1 MNLEAKSVL
10 PLLCAAILAAA
21 CASTSSSTAGN
32 AGAPSEPSAVGPS
45 SEGTTRTKAAEAVA
59 KEAAVSAEGGAVAAT
74 VTSGGPAGTFAQ
86 AAPAISAAASSASG
100 LDLAG
105 MDRSVKPGDD
115 FFRFTNGGWYER
127 TEIPP
132 DRSVFGTFSV
142 LSELTAKRTA
152 DLITEASKGNAPEG
166 SEARK
171 IGDTYASFLDEER
184 IEQLGLEPLKPTLDA
199 VAAIKDRESLS
210 RYLGGQ
216 LRADMDVF
224 NATKLSTD
232 NLFGLWVA
240 QDLDEPSK
248 YAPFLLQ
255 GGLALPDRD
264 YYLNPSQRMADLR
277 ARYTPHVA
285 AMLKLAGVADADAKA
300 ARIVELERQIATVH
314 ASRTDSSDVEK
325 GNNHWTRK
333 QLEQKAQ
340 GVEWATFLGA
350 AGLDKQPVFVAWQP
364 GAITG
369 IAKLAGSVPI
379 ATWKD
384 YLTYHALEHHAGV
397 LPRAFVQEQ
406 FEFHGKALTGAQV
419 LRERWKRAIDVTDLA
434 LGEAVGKLYVAKW
447 FPASEKAR
455 AEQMVKNVIAAFA
468 RRIDAL
474 DWMAPRTKE
483 KAKAKLAVLKV
494 GVGYPDQWRDYSGL
508 RVTRGEA
515 LGNLQRAEK
524 FDLQRALARL
534 GEPVD
539 RSEWVMNPQL
549 VNAVN
554 LPAMN
559 ALNFPA
565 AILQPPNFDP
575 TRPEAVDYGAV
586 GAVIGHEICHSFDSE
601 GALFDDTGRLRNWW
615 TPEDFAHF
623 KESSNQLAAQ
633 YDAYHPFPDVH
644 VNGRQ
649 TLGENIADV
658 AGLAASLAAYH
669 MSLGGK
675 PAPTVAGLTGDQQ
688 FFIGFGQTWRS
699 KLREAAL
706 RQRLV
711 VDGHAPPEYR
721 ADTVRNLDPWYLAFD
736 VKPGEKLYLPPDQRV
751 RVY

>member
-1 MNLEAKSVL
+1 MNLKARSIL
-10 PLLCAAILAAA
+10 PLLFACA
-21 CASTSSSTAGN
+21 CASTSSSTAGS
-32 AGAPSEPSAVGPS
+32 GAQPPE
-45 SEGTTRTKAAEAVA
+45 
-59 KEAAVSAEGGAVAAT
+59 
-74 VTSGGPAGTFAQ
+74 
-86 AAPAISAAASSASG
+86 AAASTKASAG
-100 LDLAG
+100 VDLAG
-105 MDRSVKPGDD
+105 MDRSTKPGDD
-115 FFRFTNGGWYER
+115 FFRFANGAWYDK

-132 DRSVFGTFSV
+132 DRSTFSTFAV
-142 LSELTAKRTA
+142 LGELTAKRTA
-152 DLITEASKGNAPEG
+152 DLIAEASKGDAPEG

-184 IEQLGLEPLKPTLDA
+184 IEQLGLGPLQPTLDA
-199 VAAIKDRESLS
+199 VASIEDRKSLS
-210 RYLGGQ
+210 QYLGGQ

-224 NATKLSTD
+224 NATKLFTD

-285 AMLKLAGVADADAKA
+285 AMLKLAGVADAEAKA
-300 ARIVELERQIATVH
+300 ARIVELEHQIATVH
-314 ASRTDSSDVEK
+314 VSRTDSSDVEK
-325 GNNHWTRK
+325 GNNHWTPK
-333 QLEQKAQ
+333 QLEENAP
-340 GVEWATFLGA
+340 GIDWAAFLGA
-350 AGLDKQPVFVAWQP
+350 AGLDKAPVFVAWQP
-364 GAITG
+364 GAISG
-369 IAKLAGSVPI
+369 IAKLVGSVPV
-379 ATWKD
+379 ATWKE
-384 YLTYHALEHHAGV
+384 YLTYHALEHHSAF

-419 LRERWKRAIDVTDLA
+419 QRERWKRAIDVTDLA

-474 DWMAPRTKE
+474 DWMAQETKE

-508 RVTRGEA
+508 QVVHGDA
-515 LGNLQRAEK
+515 LGNFQRSEK
-524 FDLQRALARL
+524 FELQRALGRL
-534 GEPVD
+534 GQPVD
-539 RSEWVMNPQL
+539 RGEWVMNPQL
-549 VNAVN
+549 VHDVN
-554 LPAMN
+554 LPAMD

-575 TRPEAVDYGAV
+575 KRPESVDYGSA
-586 GAVIGHEICHSFDSE
+586 GAVMGHEICHSFDSE
-601 GALFDDTGRLRNWW
+601 GALFDDTGRLHNWW

-623 KESSNQLAAQ
+623 KDSSTRLAAQ
-633 YDAYHPFPDVH
+633 FDAYHPFPDVH

-649 TLGENIADV
+649 TLGENTADV
-658 AGLAASLAAYH
+658 AALPAALAAYH

-675 PAPTVAGLTGDQQ
+675 PAPTVEGLTGDQQ

-721 ADTVRNLDPWYLAFD
+721 ADTVRNLDPWYQVFD
-736 VKPGEKLYLPPDQRV
+736 VKPGEKLYLAPDQRV

>member
-1 MNLEAKSVL
+1 
-10 PLLCAAILAAA
+10 
-21 CASTSSSTAGN
+21 
-32 AGAPSEPSAVGPS
+32 
-45 SEGTTRTKAAEAVA
+45 
-59 KEAAVSAEGGAVAAT
+59 
-74 VTSGGPAGTFAQ
+74 
-86 AAPAISAAASSASG
+86 
-100 LDLAG
+100 

-115 FFRFTNGGWYER
+115 FFRFTNGGWYDK

-132 DRSVFGTFSV
+132 DRSVFGTFA
-142 LSELTAKRTA
+142 LLGELTAKRTA
-152 DLITEASKGNAPEG
+152 DLIAEASKGDAPDG

-184 IEQLGLEPLKPTLDA
+184 TEQLGLGPLQPTLDA
-199 VAAIKDRESLS
+199 VTAIEDRKSLS

-224 NATKLSTD
+224 NATKLATD

-248 YAPFLLQ
+248 YSPFLLQ

-277 ARYTPHVA
+277 GRYTPHVA
-285 AMLKLAGVADADAKA
+285 AMLKLAGVAEADAKA
-300 ARIVELERQIATVH
+300 ARIVELEHQIATVH
-314 ASRTDSSDVEK
+314 VSRTDSSDVEK

-333 QLEQKAQ
+333 QLEENAP
-340 GVEWATFLGA
+340 GIDWAAFLGA
-350 AGLDKQPVFVAWQP
+350 AGLDKAPVFVAWQP
-364 GAITG
+364 GAISG
-369 IAKLAGSVPI
+369 IAKLVGSVPI

-384 YLTYHALEHHAGV
+384 YLTYHALEHHSAF

-419 LRERWKRAIDVTDLA
+419 QRERWKRAIDVTDLA

-447 FPASEKAR
+447 FPPSEKAR
-455 AEQMVKNVIAAFA
+455 AEQMVKNIIAAFS

-474 DWMAPRTKE
+474 DWMAPQTKE

-494 GVGYPDQWRDYSGL
+494 GVGYPDKWRDYSGL
-508 RVTRGEA
+508 QVTRGDA
-515 LGNLQRAEK
+515 LGNFQRHEK
-524 FDLQRALARL
+524 FDLQRALGRL
-534 GEPVD
+534 AEPVD

-575 TRPEAVDYGAV
+575 KRPESVDYGSA
-586 GAVIGHEICHSFDSE
+586 GAVMGHEICHSFDSE
-601 GALFDDTGRLRNWW
+601 GALFDDTGRLHNWW

-623 KESSNQLAAQ
+623 KDSSTRLAAQ
-633 YDAYHPFPDVH
+633 FDAYHPFPDVH

-658 AGLAASLAAYH
+658 AGLSAALAAYH

-675 PAPTVAGLTGDQQ
+675 PAPTVEGLTGDQQ

-721 ADTVRNLDPWYLAFD
+721 ADTVRNLDPWYQVFD
-736 VKPGEKLYLPPDQRV
+736 VKPGEKLYLAPDQRV

>member
-1 MNLEAKSVL
+1 MNPRARLFLFA
-10 PLLCAAILAAA
+10 PLLAAA
-21 CASTSSSTAGN
+21 CASTSSGN
-32 AGAPSEPSAVGPS
+32 
-45 SEGTTRTKAAEAVA
+45 
-59 KEAAVSAEGGAVAAT
+59 
-74 VTSGGPAGTFAQ
+74 GGPAAKAAQ
-86 AAPAISAAASSASG
+86 TPAKDSPAPSASG

-115 FFRFTNGGWYER
+115 FFRFANGGWYDK

-132 DRSVFGTFSV
+132 DRSAWGMFSV
-142 LSELTAKRTA
+142 LTELTAKRTA
-152 DLITEASKGNAPEG
+152 DLIADAGKGEAPEG

-171 IGDTYASFLDEER
+171 IGDTYASFLDEDHV
-184 IEQLGLEPLKPTLDA
+184 EQLGLAPLEPTLDA
-199 VAAIKDRESLS
+199 VAAIGDRQSLS

-216 LRADMDVF
+216 LRADMDVL
-224 NATKLSTD
+224 NASRLFTD

-248 YAPFLLQ
+248 YSPFLLQ
-255 GGLALPDRD
+255 GGLGMPDRE
-264 YYLNPSQRMADLR
+264 YFLNPSERMAALR

-285 AMLKLAGVADADAKA
+285 AMLKLANVTDAEAKA
-300 ARIVELERQIATVH
+300 ARIVELEHQIATVH
-314 ASRTDSSDVEK
+314 ASRTETSEVEK

-333 QLEQKAQ
+333 QLDENAP
-340 GVEWATFLGA
+340 GIDWAAFLGA

-369 IAKLAGSVPI
+369 IAKLVGSVPV

-384 YLTYHALEHHAGV
+384 YLTYHALEHDSAF

-419 LRERWKRAIDVTDLA
+419 QQERWKRGIAVTDFA

-455 AEQMVKNVIAAFA
+455 AEQMVKNIIAAFG

-474 DWMAPRTKE
+474 DWMAPQTKE
-483 KAKAKLAVLKV
+483 RAKAKLAVLKV
-494 GVGYPDQWRDYSGL
+494 GVGYPDKWRDYSGL
-508 RVTRGEA
+508 QVVRGDA
-515 LGNLQRAEK
+515 LGNFQRSEK
-524 FDLQRALARL
+524 FELQRALGRL
-534 GEPVD
+534 GQPVD

-575 TRPEAVDYGAV
+575 KRPESVDYGAV
-586 GAVIGHEICHSFDSE
+586 GAVIGHEVCHSFDSE

-623 KESSNQLAAQ
+623 KDSSNRLAAQ
-633 YDAYHPFPDVH
+633 FDAYHPFPDVH

-649 TLGENIADV
+649 TLSENIADV
-658 AGLAASLAAYH
+658 AGLAAALEAYH
-669 MSLGGK
+669 ISLGGK
-675 PAPTVAGLTGDQQ
+675 AAPTVEGLTGDQQ

-699 KLREAAL
+699 KIREAAL

-721 ADTVRNLDPWYLAFD
+721 ADTVRNLDPWYQTFD
-736 VKPGEKLYLPPDQRV
+736 VKPGEKLYLAPDQRV

>member
-1 MNLEAKSVL
+1 MTLETKSIL
-10 PLLCAAILAAA
+10 PLLCTAILAAA
-21 CASTSSSTAGN
+21 CASTSSSTSGKARS
-32 AGAPSEPSAVGPS
+32 PSE
-45 SEGTTRTKAAEAVA
+45 T
-59 KEAAVSAEGGAVAAT
+59 GA
-74 VTSGGPAGTFAQ
+74 
-86 AAPAISAAASSASG
+86 G

-105 MDRSVKPGDD
+105 MDRSMKPGDD
-115 FFRFTNGGWYER
+115 FFRFTNGGWYDR

-132 DRSVFGTFSV
+132 DRSVFGTFSM
-142 LSELTAKRTA
+142 LGELTAKRTA
-152 DLITEASKGNAPEG
+152 DLIAEASKGDAPEG

-184 IEQLGLEPLKPTLDA
+184 IEQQGLAPLQPAFDA
-199 VAAIKDRESLS
+199 VAAIEDRESLS

-232 NLFGLWVA
+232 NLLGLWVA

-300 ARIVELERQIATVH
+300 ARIVEFERQIATAHV
-314 ASRTDSSDVEK
+314 SRTESSDVEK
-325 GNNHWTRK
+325 GNNHWTRQ
-333 QLEQKAQ
+333 QLEQNAQ
-340 GVEWATFLGA
+340 GMDWAAFLGA

-369 IAKLAGSVPI
+369 IAKLVGSVPV

-384 YLTYHALEHHAGV
+384 YLTYHALEHHAAL

-455 AEQMVKNVIAAFA
+455 AQQMVKNVIAAFA

-474 DWMAPRTKE
+474 DWMAPQTKQR
-483 KAKAKLAVLKV
+483 AKAKLAVLKV
-494 GVGYPDQWRDYSGL
+494 GVGYPDKWRDYSEL
-508 RVTRGEA
+508 RVVRGDA
-515 LGNLQRAEK
+515 LGNFQRSEK
-524 FDLQRALARL
+524 FELQRALARL
-534 GEPVD
+534 GQPVD

-575 TRPEAVDYGAV
+575 TRPEALDYGAV
-586 GAVIGHEICHSFDSE
+586 GAVIGHEVCHSFDSE

-623 KESSNQLAAQ
+623 KESSNRLAAQ
-633 YDAYHPFPDVH
+633 YDAYHPLPDVQ
-644 VNGRQ
+644 VNGRL

-658 AGLAASLAAYH
+658 AGLAAALEAYH
-669 MSLGGK
+669 LSLGGK
-675 PAPTVAGLTGDQQ
+675 PAPAVAGLTGDQQ

-699 KLREAAL
+699 KLREAAM

-721 ADTVRNLDPWYLAFD
+721 ADTVRNIDAWYQAFE
-736 VKPGEKLYLPPDQRV
+736 VKPGEKLYLASDERV